1 MERAHGEL
9 HSPYTDRDNGADLQQ
24 LQSDRPGCRHCQL
37 RPLQSQPAQ
46 RLNEHIGEGGEPEPE
61 LVRAETVT
69 GSPVGE
75 EFELSVLDAVLHLA
89 SCAVQPL
96 IQPPRFPPC
105 LGQRRDDVAWVG
117 LVEHVGYGPAGTSSG
132 IPANSNLIYEVTL
145 TDIHD

>member
-1 MERAHGEL
+1 RGGGSAGCESAPAGSWGRLCARRSAQGFEGGHELPFRGMERAHGEL

-75 EFELSVLDAVLHLA
+75 EFELSVLENVRKLQSD
-89 SCAVQPL
+89 
-96 IQPPRFPPC
+96 
-105 LGQRRDDVAWVG
+105 
-117 LVEHVGYGPAGTSSG
+117 
-132 IPANSNLIYEVTL
+132 L
-145 TDIHD
+145 TFA